1 MAQLNRRTQTQL
13 TAPGVTADLK
23 LSPYAGPRWFKVV
36 VATIDTNIVV
46 RSESTDGTTV
56 TAQTPNTTIT
66 ANGTY
71 LIPVYAD
78 NSHVQ
83 FNFVSEAGGTAA
95 TVDVTLIEETN

>member
-23 LSPYAGPRWFKVV
+23 LAPYAGPRWFQVV
-36 VATIDTNIVV
+36 VAAINTSVVV

-56 TAQTPNTTIT
+56 TAQTPDVTIT

-71 LIPVYAD
+71 LIPVYAS

-83 FNFVSEAGGTAA
+83 FNWVSEAGGTAA
-95 TVDVTLIEETN
+95 TLDVTLVEETN

>member
-1 MAQLNRRTQTQL
+1 MALKNRRTQTQL
-13 TAPGVTADLK
+13 TAPGVTSDLQ
-23 LSPYAGPRWFKVV
+23 LAPYAGPRWFRVV
-36 VATIDTNIVV
+36 VATIDTNVTV

-56 TAQTPNTTIT
+56 TAQSPDFVLT

-95 TVDVTLIEETN
+95 TLDVTLVEETN